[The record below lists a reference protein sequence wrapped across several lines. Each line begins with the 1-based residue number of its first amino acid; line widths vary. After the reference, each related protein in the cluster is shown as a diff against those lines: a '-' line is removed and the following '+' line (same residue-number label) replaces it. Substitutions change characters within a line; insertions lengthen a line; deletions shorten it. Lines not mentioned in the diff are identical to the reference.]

1 MNNLYNPE
9 WIKRKRRNKN
19 EIEAL
24 RMLIELMKSSTAKE
38 KRAVIEMYNPYHYV
52 FGNKLNPRK
61 EVPNESNPSKTNTTN
76 TINRQGEGENH
87 ATV

>member
-1 MNNLYNPE
+1 MNNLYDPE

-19 EIEAL
+19 EVEAL

-38 KRAVIEMYNPYHYV
+38 KRAVVEMYNPYHYV

-61 EVPNESNPSKTNTTN
+61 EELYEDNPSETNPTN
-76 TINRQGEGENH
+76 LQGQGENH

>member
-1 MNNLYNPE
+1 MMHNLYNPE

-19 EIEAL
+19 EIESMRIL
-24 RMLIELMKSSTAKE
+24 VELMKADSLSQ
-38 KRAVIEMYNPYHYV
+38 KREVVKKFNPHHYV

-61 EVPNESNPSKTNTTN
+61 EVPNENNPSETNPTN
-76 TINRQGEGENH
+76 LQGQGENH